1 MATATKLAEE
11 QDVTK
16 GGGGES
22 TAHTTP
28 HNLISP
34 VVQKWIDDAKRDPE
48 GFWGRAAEQLPW
60 FHKWSQVLEWNP
72 PTFKWFVGAQT
83 NLAYNALDYHVK
95 RGWGGHTALIY
106 LNERGER
113 RVFTYAHLLYE
124 VERAAA
130 ALRGMGM
137 KKGDRLTVYMPTSP
151 EAIILM
157 LATVRIGAIH
167 SVVFAGF
174 GAKALGDRIQA
185 SGSKLVFTAD
195 VTYRKGKDTRLK
207 EIVDEALQTAG
218 DKVEAVIVL
227 KRSAG
232 ETPMKAGRDISWE
245 DFLGRAAGHS
255 GDYVTMESNE
265 PAFILATSGT
275 TATPKLAVHTHGG
288 YQVHIDSMGKW
299 LFGLKPT
306 DVWWSTSDIGWIV
319 GHSYIV
325 YAPLIAGATT
335 IAFEGALDYPAP
347 ETNWK
352 TLIEEYRVT
361 GIFTSPTAVR
371 LLMRYGD
378 AVGKTDHQYLER
390 VFCAGEV
397 LNAPA
402 WEWLQKKVFNNRIP
416 VIDHMWQTETS
427 GPMFGNPYGLG
438 MLPIKPGCSTIPM
451 PGIEAEVVS
460 LDGTPCAVNE
470 KGIMVIKRPFPGLT
484 PELWGEKERYGRDY
498 WQIIPGVYYTG
509 DSAHIDQDGYVWF
522 AGRADEII
530 KIAGHRIGTIEVET
544 ALLGHPAVAESGV
557 IGRPDELRGEVIS
570 AFVVLKQGFSAS
582 DELKQKLLDQVR
594 HELGPVAVIGELN
607 FVDML
612 PKTRSGKI
620 MRRVLKAVTQEKNP
634 GDITTI
640 EDEGSVEEARHAW
653 HQMRAALDNQPSLAG
668 PPKGK

>member
-1 MATATKLAEE
+1 MSL
-11 QDVTK
+11 VN
-16 GGGGES
+16 
-22 TAHTTP
+22 P
-28 HNLISP
+28 I
-34 VVQKWIDDAKRDPE
+34 VQKWIDEGKEDPE
-48 GFWGRAAEQLPW
+48 AFWGRAADQLPW
-60 FHKWSQVLEWNP
+60 FRKWDRVLEWTP

-95 RGWGGHTALIY
+95 RGWGGHAALIY

-113 RVFTYAHLLYE
+113 RIFTYAQLLYE
-124 VERAAA
+124 VERVAA
-130 ALRGMGM
+130 ALRGLGIE
-137 KKGDRLTVYMPTSP
+137 KGDRLTVYMPTCP

-174 GAKALGDRIQA
+174 GAKALGDRIRA
-185 SGSKLVFTAD
+185 SGSRLVFTAD

-207 EIVDEALQTAG
+207 EIVDEALQG
-218 DKVEAVIVL
+218 GSDVERVIVL
-227 KRSAG
+227 KRTAA
-232 ETPMKAGRDISWE
+232 ETPWTPGRDLSWDE
-245 DFLGRAAGHS
+245 FLSGADGQS
-255 GDYVTMESNE
+255 GDYVPMESNE
-265 PAFILATSGT
+265 TAFILATSGT
-275 TATPKLAVHTHGG
+275 TATPKLAIHTHGG
-288 YQVHIDSMGKW
+288 YQVHIHSMGKW
-299 LFGLKPT
+299 LFALRPT

-335 IAFEGALDYPAP
+335 VAFEGALDYPTP
-347 ETNWK
+347 EKNWR
-352 TLIEEYRVT
+352 TLIEEFRVT

-378 AVGKTDHQYLER
+378 APLLKTNHDYLER

-402 WEWLQKKVFNNRIP
+402 WEWLQKKIFKDRIP

-438 MLPIKPGCSTIPM
+438 MLPIKPGSSAIPM
-451 PGIEAEVVS
+451 PGIDAAVVQV
-460 LDGTPCAVNE
+460 DGTPCAANE
-470 KGIMVIKRPFPGLT
+470 KGIMVIRRPFPGLT
-484 PELWGEKERYGRDY
+484 PALWGEKERYGRDY
-498 WQIIPGVYYTG
+498 WQIIRDVYYSG
-509 DSAHIDQDGYVWF
+509 DSAHIDDDGYVWF

-544 ALLGHPAVAESGV
+544 ALLTHPAVAESGV
-557 IGRPDELRGEVIS
+557 VGRADDLRGEVIS
-570 AFVVLKQGFSAS
+570 AFVVLKQGFEAS
-582 DELKQKLLDQVR
+582 EEMKKALLEQVR
-594 HELGPVAVIGELN
+594 HELGPIAVIGDLN
-607 FVDML
+607 FVEML

-620 MRRVLKAVTQEKNP
+620 MRRVLKAVTQDRNA

-653 HQMRAALDNQPSLAG
+653 QQMREHLDAKLASVG
-668 PPKGK
+668 PPATK